1 MKRQHTTKE
10 IRDFIIHNVEE
21 HPSSI
26 TRVVLT
32 EFGISRQSVNRHLQ
46 QLVREGLLAEEGST
60 RNKRYELKPLIE
72 DDFVIPITPGLEE
85 DKVWR
90 QHLTPL
96 LKVIKP
102 NVVGICQ
109 YGFTE
114 MFNNILEHSEATFAA
129 VEFKYLP
136 IRIELVVEDNGIGIF
151 NKIVRDLGLEDQRQ
165 AILELSKGKLT
176 TDPENHTGEGIFFTT
191 RMFDEFSILSGE
203 LYFSHSQDGDWLL
216 EDTEDSSQGTRIAMW
231 INPDSDRTIQE
242 VFDRHASEVDDYGFT
257 RTHVPTVL
265 VKYGEENLISRS
277 QAKRLLARFE
287 NFEEVLLDFRGVD
300 SIGQA
305 FADEIFRVFQNNN
318 PDLRIITL
326 EANDNIKR
334 MIKRVTQRGG
344 A

>member
-1 MKRQHTTKE
+1 MKREHTTKE
-10 IRDFIIHNVEE
+10 IHDFIMHNIEE

-26 TRVVLT
+26 SHAVT
-32 EFGISRQSVNRHLQ
+32 EKFGVSRQSVYRHLQ
-46 QLVREGLLAEEGST
+46 QLVRQGLLTEEGST
-60 RNKRYELKPLIE
+60 RNKRYEFKPIIE
-72 DDFVIPITPGLEE
+72 KDVPIQITSGLEE
-85 DKVWR
+85 DMVWR
-90 QHLTPL
+90 QNLSPL
-96 LKVIKP
+96 LKDTKP
-102 NVVGICQ
+102 NVLGICH

-114 MFNNILEHSEATFAA
+114 MFNNVIEHSEGIFASI
-129 VEFKYLP
+129 ELKYLP
-136 IRIELVVEDNGIGIF
+136 VRIELVVEDNGIGIF

-203 LYFSHSQDGDWLL
+203 LFFSHSQDGDWLL
-216 EDTEDSSQGTRIAMW
+216 EDTEDSTQGTRVSMW

-242 VFDRHASEVDDYGFT
+242 VFDRYATEADDYGFT

-265 VKYGEENLISRS
+265 AKYGEEKLISRS

-287 NFEEVLLDFRGVD
+287 NFEEVLLDFKGVD

-318 PDLRIITL
+318 PGVRIITL
-326 EANDNIKR
+326 RDNDDIKR
-334 MIKRVTQRGG
+334 MIERVTKRGK
-344 A
+344 